1 MTPKESDDSRLHK
14 AVMPAYSTDDSLK
27 NDDKFADGPTEYT
40 ISG

>member
-1 MTPKESDDSRLHK
+1 MTPEESDDSRLHK

-27 NDDKFADGPTEYT
+27 NGDKSADGSTEYT